1 MKKILI
7 PTDFSTP
14 SLKAFRFAV
23 QQTIGTQTELVLM
36 HHTSILEL
44 APDSAFTGLYVP
56 PPLDQVAY
64 VRTELERFIKK
75 GLKSFKGDVK
85 FPKITPEVIPGIGTV
100 ETILE
105 TQKRTKAEAII
116 MGTTGAS
123 GVKRLFIGSVAA
135 KVLELSKVPVLVIP
149 ENFRLKP
156 IRKIGYASDLSHVH
170 QDLEQIK
177 PFSEL
182 MHSNIEIFHI
192 EPMFPASEAFLKFK
206 AEKEIPALRATNGF
220 SGLDYKLI
228 RTRFDN
234 DFFVGVE
241 NYRRKQK
248 PDILAIVTH
257 KRNWLGKILNPSHS
271 KNLAYHTKIPV
282 LAIK

>member
-1 MKKILI
+1 
-7 PTDFSTP
+7 
-14 SLKAFRFAV
+14 
-23 QQTIGTQTELVLM
+23 
-36 HHTSILEL
+36 
-44 APDSAFTGLYVP
+44 
-56 PPLDQVAY
+56 
-64 VRTELERFIKK
+64 
-75 GLKSFKGDVK
+75 
-85 FPKITPEVIPGIGTV
+85 
-100 ETILE
+100 
-105 TQKRTKAEAII
+105 
-116 MGTTGAS
+116 
-123 GVKRLFIGSVAA
+123 
-135 KVLELSKVPVLVIP
+135 
-149 ENFRLKP
+149 
-156 IRKIGYASDLSHVH
+156 
-170 QDLEQIK
+170 
-177 PFSEL
+177 

-257 KRNWLGKILNPSHS
+257 HRNWLGKILNPSHS

>member
-7 PTDFSTP
+7 PTDFSAP

-23 QQTIGTQTELVLM
+23 QQTIGTPTELVLM

-56 PPLDQVAY
+56 PPLDQVAF
-64 VRTELERFIKK
+64 VRTELEKFIKK
-75 GLKSFKGDVK
+75 GLSSFKDK
-85 FPKITPEVIPGIGTV
+85 AKLPKITPEVIPGIGTV

-105 TQKRTKAEAII
+105 TQKRTRSEAII

-135 KVLELSKVPVLVIP
+135 KVLELSKVPVMVIP
-149 ENFRLKP
+149 ESFRLKP
-156 IRKIGYASDLSHVH
+156 IKKIGYASDLSHVYK
-170 QDLEQIK
+170 DLEQIK

-182 MHSNIEIFHI
+182 MHSRIEMFHV

-206 AEKEIPALRATNGF
+206 ADKEIPALRAKNGF
-220 SGLDYKLI
+220 ANLEYKLV

-234 DFFVGVE
+234 DFFAGIE
-241 NYRRKQK
+241 TYRRNQK
-248 PDILAIVTH
+248 PDMLAVVTH
-257 KRNWLGKILNPSHS
+257 KRNWLGKILNPSQS
-271 KNLAYHTKIPV
+271 KGLAYHTKIPV

>member
-7 PTDFSTP
+7 PTDFSAP

-23 QQTIGTQTELVLM
+23 QQTLDTPTELVLM

-56 PPLDQVAY
+56 PPLDQVAF
-64 VRTELERFIKK
+64 VRTELEKFMKK
-75 GLKSFKGDVK
+75 GLKSFPANAKL
-85 FPKITPEVIPGIGTV
+85 PKISPEVVPGIGTV

-105 TQKRTKAEAII
+105 TQKRTRSEAII

-135 KVLELSKVPVLVIP
+135 KVLELSKVPVLIVP
-149 ENFRLKP
+149 ESFRLKP
-156 IRKIGYASDLSHVH
+156 IKKIGYASDLSHVEK
-170 QDLEQIK
+170 DLEQIK

-182 MHSNIEIFHI
+182 MKSSVEVFHI
-192 EPMFPASEAFLKFK
+192 EPVFPASEAFLKFK
-206 AEKEIPALRATNGF
+206 ADKEIAALRAKNGF
-220 SGLDYKLI
+220 ADLQYKLV

-234 DFFVGVE
+234 DFYAGIE
-241 NYRRKQK
+241 NYRRNQK
-248 PDILAIVTH
+248 PDMLAVVTH
-257 KRNWLGKILNPSHS
+257 KRNWLGKIFNPSQS
-271 KNLAYHTKIPV
+271 KGLAYQTKIPV